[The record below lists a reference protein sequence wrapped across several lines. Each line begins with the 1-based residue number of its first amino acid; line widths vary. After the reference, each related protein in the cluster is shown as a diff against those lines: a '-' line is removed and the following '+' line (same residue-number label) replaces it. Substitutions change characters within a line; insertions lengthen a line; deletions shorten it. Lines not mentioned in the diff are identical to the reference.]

1 LNFAVFR
8 LDPAERDSIYRSVG
22 WKFSMIYEGIRI
34 CDLQS
39 GYLLISDVF
48 MSNLFLM
55 IANQTG
61 REAKFEF
68 MGDFD
73 LFEWVKNML
82 RIVEEV

>member
-1 LNFAVFR
+1 
-8 LDPAERDSIYRSVG
+8 
-22 WKFSMIYEGIRI
+22 MIYEGIRIIDTSPFIINILRLEEMKI

-55 IANQTG
+55 IANQTE

-82 RIVEEV
+82 RIVEEA